1 MSEVEEERQAEEKLS
16 AIKRKMATFE
26 WDISH
31 NQLHEGKKAYY
42 ESLKKEKEEIER
54 KLKETK
60 TE

>member
-1 MSEVEEERQAEEKLS
+1 MSEVEEERQMEEKLS
-16 AIKRKMATFE
+16 DIKRRMATLE

-42 ESLKKEKEEIER
+42 ESLKKEKDDLER